1 MGGRFYHAEVSSLPS
16 WNLSNLFF
24 AKEPEPHV
32 DLEIEDPG
40 TAHTPSSPFGAPA
53 PQRPPRLQMLILI
66 VLLLVVA
73 GAAYFMMDPELVM
86 KLTGQEQPAP
96 AVATPPVTAV
106 QPTIVPRSSPSDR
119 TVHPEGFGAIVPP
132 GTIPTPSFGE
142 GQRVSVVPNSASPG
156 VLRPLSQDAAGTK
169 PGPMVGLGETLRV
182 LDAELHENT
191 WVYLVRTDEGAKG
204 WIAENQLTAK
214 P

>member
-1 MGGRFYHAEVSSLPS
+1 MGGRFYHAEVSSFPS
-16 WNLSNLFF
+16 WDLLF

-40 TAHTPSSPFGAPA
+40 TIHTPSSPFGSPA
-53 PQRPPRLQMLILI
+53 PQKPPHLRMLILI

-96 AVATPPVTAV
+96 TVATPPVTAV
-106 QPTIVPRSSPSDR
+106 QPTIVPRSSRSDR
-119 TVHPEGFGAIVPP
+119 TLHPESFAAIVPP

-142 GQRVSVVPNSASPG
+142 GQRVSVVPNTASPG
-156 VLRPLSQDAAGTK
+156 VLSPLSQDAAGTK
-169 PGPMVGLGETLRV
+169 PGPMVGLDETLRV

-204 WIAENQLTAK
+204 WIAEKQLIAK